1 MKKLLPVSSAA
12 AALCVPL
19 TLLAQDAPP
28 SPATQSITITGQRDS
43 HAPPPTATP
52 TKTDTPLLLVPQS
65 VQVVPRAVLN
75 EQKAL
80 TLSDAVRNV
89 AGSGQDFGFNGS
101 TQPLLMLRGFQTVS
115 MTAPG
120 SMSGSAGYH
129 LNGVKVQGVP
139 LNMANAHSVE
149 VIKGPATVLYGRAEP
164 GGMIN
169 VVPRALPLAN
179 EFGFEQTLGQY
190 GLTRTLVEG
199 GGALNAERTLLGRAS
214 VSYNATDS
222 ARDFVTDRVGAGSGT
237 LGWRPDADT
246 EVKLTLDR
254 IDQRYRNDYGI
265 PAIGNRP
272 GDFPIERQ
280 YNDAPEL
287 SRIRTTSELLEW
299 SQRLSTSWQM
309 KARAVSVRGR
319 MREVDVTPYRIDLSS
334 SADCLATANELCRY
348 YYFVRPDGR
357 YRLDQATVDLIGNI
371 DFAGLRHTLLVGA
384 DAYRSRKSG
393 TTYFQQLA
401 SVNVDNPQLGNTPP
415 LDTDTATASD
425 LEDRN
430 RWISVYA
437 QDQVAFGNGW
447 HGVLA
452 LRHDR
457 TRAAFG
463 DPATTAPNDVSFI
476 TPRIGVV
483 WEFAPGQTVY
493 AQGQRALSANNGRDA
508 TTQRALDP
516 EISTQFEAGY
526 KRIALDGKLHTTVAG
541 YQLTKRNR
549 ADYSLFPI
557 VQTVGEARS
566 RGIEVDVLGQLMPR
580 LATIASYAYTDA
592 EVTRDLQF
600 RGTRLANV
608 ARHSGSIWLRWMI
621 DGQWAVGGGV
631 FAQGQRQGDQGN
643 TFQLPGYARVDAMVS
658 YAFSAPGGAKGAKG
672 SLQLNVNNLFDRRF
686 FTGSHPLVQD
696 WIKPGDPRTA
706 LVSLRVD
713 Y

>member
-1 MKKLLPVSSAA
+1 MNKLLPVSSAA
-12 AALCVPL
+12 AALCLPL
-19 TLLAQDAPP
+19 PLLAQNTLPDA
-28 SPATQSITITGQRDS
+28 AQSITITGQREAY
-43 HAPPPTATP
+43 APPPTSTP

-115 MTAPG
+115 MTAPS
-120 SMSGSAGYH
+120 SMSGSAGYY
-129 LNGVKVQGVP
+129 LSGVKMQGVP
-139 LNMANAHSVE
+139 LNMANAQAVE
-149 VIKGPATVLYGRAEP
+149 VIKGPATVLHGRAEP

-169 VVPRALPLAN
+169 VVPRALPLTN

-190 GLTRTLVEG
+190 GTTRTLVEG

-214 VSYNATDS
+214 ISYNAADS

-265 PAIGNRP
+265 PALGNRP

-287 SRIRTTSELLEW
+287 SRIRTTSALLEW
-299 SQRLSTSWQM
+299 NQRLSSAWQL

-319 MREVDVTPYRIDLSS
+319 TREVDVTPYRVNLTTGD
-334 SADCLATANELCRY
+334 DCLATANELCRY
-348 YYFVRPDGR
+348 YFFVRPDGR
-357 YRLDQATVDLIGNI
+357 YRLDQATVDLIGNVE
-371 DFAGLRHTLLVGA
+371 FAGLRHTLLFGA

-401 SVNVDNPQLGNTPP
+401 SVDVDNPQLGNTPP
-415 LDTDTATASD
+415 LDTATAIASEI
-425 LEDRN
+425 EDRS
-430 RWISVYA
+430 RWVSVYA

-447 HGVLA
+447 HGVIA

-457 TRAAFG
+457 TRAGYG
-463 DPATTAPNDVSFI
+463 DPAAPLNEVSFT
-476 TPRIGVV
+476 TPRVGVV

-493 AQGQRALSANNGRDA
+493 AQGQRALSANNGLG
-508 TTQRALDP
+508 LDP

-526 KRIALDGKLHTTVAG
+526 KQVALDGKLHTTVAA

-549 ADYSLFPI
+549 ADYSLFPLI
-557 VQTVGEARS
+557 QTVGVARS
-566 RGIEVDVLGQLMPR
+566 RGLEVDVLGQITPR

-592 EVTRDLQF
+592 KVTSDPQF
-600 RGTRLANV
+600 QGTRLANV
-608 ARHSGSIWLRWMI
+608 ARHSGSLWLRWMV
-621 DGQWAVGGGV
+621 DGQWAIGGGV
-631 FAQGQRQGDQGN
+631 FAQGQREGDQAN
-643 TFQLPGYARVDAMVS
+643 SFQLPGYARVDAMLS
-658 YAFSAPGGAKGAKG
+658 YAFAAPGNGKG
-672 SLQLNVNNLFDRRF
+672 SLQLNVNNLFDKRF
-686 FTGSHPLVQD
+686 FTGSHQFVQD
-696 WIKPGDPRTA
+696 WTKPGDPRTA
-706 LVSLRVD
+706 LVTLRLD

>member
-1 MKKLLPVSSAA
+1 MNTLLPVCGAA
-12 AALCVPL
+12 AALCLPFP
-19 TLLAQDAPP
+19 LLAQDA
-28 SPATQSITITGQRDS
+28 SNATQSITITGQREAY
-43 HAPPPTATP
+43 APPATATP

-120 SMSGSAGYH
+120 SMSGSSGYY
-129 LNGVKVQGVP
+129 LSGVKLQGMP
-139 LNMANAHSVE
+139 LNMANAQAVE
-149 VIKGPATVLYGRAEP
+149 VIKGPAAVLHGRAEP
-164 GGMIN
+164 GGIVN
-169 VVPRALPLAN
+169 VVPRALPLAD
-179 EFGFEQTLGQY
+179 EFGVEQTLGQY
-190 GLTRTLVEG
+190 GTTRTLIEG
-199 GGALNAERTLLGRAS
+199 GGALNVERTLLGRAS
-214 VSYNATDS
+214 VSYNAADS
-222 ARDFVTDRVGAGSGT
+222 AREFVTDRVGAGSGT
-237 LGWRPDADT
+237 LGWRPNAAT

-287 SRIRTTSELLEW
+287 SRIRTTSALLEW
-299 SQRLSTSWQM
+299 NQRLDSAWQL
-309 KARAVSVRGR
+309 KARAASVTGR
-319 MREVDVTPYRIDLSS
+319 TREVDVTPYRIDF
-334 SADCLATANELCRY
+334 ATGDDCLATADQLCRY

-357 YRLDQATVDLIGNI
+357 YRLDQATVDVIGNVEL
-371 DFAGLRHTLLVGA
+371 AGLRHTLLVGA
-384 DAYRSRKSG
+384 DAYRSRKTG
-393 TTYFQQLA
+393 TTYFQTLA
-401 SVNVDNPQLGNTPP
+401 PVDVDNPRLGNTPR
-415 LDTDTATASD
+415 LDIATATASE

-430 RWISVYA
+430 RWVSVYA
-437 QDQVAFGNGW
+437 QDQIAVGGGW
-447 HGVLA
+447 HAVVA
-452 LRHDR
+452 VRHDR

-463 DPATTAPNDVSFI
+463 DPATTEPNDVSFT
-476 TPRIGVV
+476 TPRAGVV
-483 WEFAPGQTVY
+483 WEFAPGRTVY

-516 EISTQFEAGY
+516 EISTQWEAGY
-526 KRIALDGKLHTTVAG
+526 KQVTLDGRLHTTIAA

-557 VQTVGEARS
+557 VQTVGQARS
-566 RGIEVDVLGQLMPR
+566 RGIEVDMLGQLALG

-592 EVTRDLQF
+592 EVTRDPQF
-600 RGTRLANV
+600 QGTQLANV
-608 ARHSGSIWLRWMI
+608 ARHSGSVWLRWMI
-621 DGQWAVGGGV
+621 DGQWTVGGGV
-631 FAQGQRQGDQGN
+631 FAQGQRQGDQAN

-658 YAFSAPGGAKGAKG
+658 YAFSAPGNGKG

-686 FTGSHPLVQD
+686 FTGSHQFVQD
-696 WIKPGDPRTA
+696 WIKPGEPRTA
-706 LVSLRVD
+706 LLTLRLD

>member
-1 MKKLLPVSSAA
+1 MNKLLPVSGAA
-12 AALCVPL
+12 AALCLPL
-19 TLLAQDAPP
+19 PLLAQDA
-28 SPATQSITITGQRDS
+28 SSTTQSITITGQREPY
-43 HAPPPTATP
+43 APPPTATP
-52 TKTDTPLLLVPQS
+52 TKTDTPLLLTPQS
-65 VQVVPRAVLN
+65 VQIVPRAVLN

-115 MTAPG
+115 MTAPS
-120 SMSGSAGYH
+120 SMSGSAGYY

-139 LNMANAHSVE
+139 LNMTNAQAVE

-169 VVPRALPLAN
+169 VVPRALPLTD

-190 GLTRTLVEG
+190 STTRTLVEG

-214 VSYNATDS
+214 VSYNAADS
-222 ARDFVTDRVGAGSGT
+222 ARDFVNDRVGAGSGT
-237 LGWRPDADT
+237 LGWRPDAHT
-246 EVKLTLDR
+246 EAKLTLDR

-287 SRIRTTSELLEW
+287 SRIRTTSALFEW
-299 SQRLSTSWQM
+299 NQRLSSTWQL

-319 MREVDVTPYRIDLSS
+319 TREVDVTPYRVNLTTGD
-334 SADCLATANELCRY
+334 DCLATANELCRY
-348 YYFVRPDGR
+348 YFFVRPDGR
-357 YRLDQATVDLIGNI
+357 YRLDQATVDLVVNVE
-371 DFAGLRHTLLVGA
+371 FAGLRHTLLFGA

-393 TTYFQQLA
+393 TTYFEQLA
-401 SVNVDNPQLGNTPP
+401 SVDVDNPQLGNTPR
-415 LDTDTATASD
+415 LDTGTAAASE
-425 LEDRN
+425 LEDRS

-437 QDQVAFGNGW
+437 QDQVAFGGGW

-457 TRAAFG
+457 TRAGYG
-463 DPATTAPNDVSFI
+463 DPATTAPNDVSFT
-476 TPRIGVV
+476 TPRLGIV
-483 WEFAPGQTVY
+483 WEFAPGQTMY
-493 AQGQRALSANNGRDA
+493 AQGQRALSANNGRDS

-526 KRIALDGKLHTTVAG
+526 KQVALDGKLHTTVAA

-557 VQTVGEARS
+557 IQTVGEARS
-566 RGIEVDVLGQLMPR
+566 RGLEVDVLGQITPR

-592 EVTRDLQF
+592 KVTSDPQF
-600 RGTRLANV
+600 QGTRLANV
-608 ARHSGSIWLRWMI
+608 ARHSGSLWLRWML
-621 DGQWAVGGGV
+621 DGQWAIGGGV
-631 FAQGQRQGDQGN
+631 FAQGQREGDQAN
-643 TFQLPGYARVDAMVS
+643 SFQLPGYARVDAMVS
-658 YAFSAPGGAKGAKG
+658 YTFAAPGGANGSRG

-686 FTGSHPLVQD
+686 FTGSHQFVQD

-706 LVSLRVD
+706 LLTLRLD